1 MKSIKMPSPFA
12 QVIIG
17 LCLGMFFGLFFG
29 EDMLVIDNVGKA
41 YIRLLQMSVLPY
53 IVASLVSSIGRLS
66 TERAARIGKAGGL
79 LILILWSI
87 GMLTVVML
95 PMAYPD
101 WEASTF
107 FSTSIVAEAQK
118 FDPVALYL
126 PANVFS
132 SLANTVVPAVVV
144 FSIVF
149 GIALISVKE
158 KTSLIDALDSATKA
172 LSRITS
178 MVVKVAPI
186 GIFAITAV
194 AFGTLEYAQLNR
206 LQIYIWIYF
215 AAFLIL
221 IFWTLPVLLAGT
233 TNLRYGEIMKQ
244 ARLPVITAIA
254 VGSVLVVLPLIAEKC
269 KELLIK
275 HGKHDDEVEA
285 TVDVLVPTAYSF
297 PSVGTL
303 LGLGFILFAAWFAGS
318 SLSVTQMPEFA
329 ITGLMTAFG
338 SMVIALPFLLDHFQL
353 PADLFQLFLLS
364 SPITGRLA
372 TGLAAMHAVVI
383 SLMGAYAIRKEIHW
397 HKMVPVVGMSLGVTF
412 VFFWGLSFVFT
423 AVIDYKYSGYDDLI
437 TIRPVMPQ
445 VKMEK
450 IEQPASIDIED
461 QNRNRLSVIKER
473 GTLRVGYLP
482 ERLPFAFQNK
492 NGRVVGFDMELM
504 HALARDLKVTLEV
517 SKLSLD
523 DGAKPIINALNTG
536 QIDIL
541 VGGIGVTPP
550 RVLNYA
556 FSKAYLDGNIALV
569 VKDHMRQEFSSL
581 ESIREIPGLKL
592 AMPYNQYF
600 KEVLQQKLPNAEIVE
615 VPSFRAYLKGKMED
629 VDAFVHIA
637 EAASAWTLIYPDY
650 SVVVPD
656 NLRIKTPIGFVF
668 PEEQQHFQSNI
679 NEWIDLRIRNN
690 TIEHIYQHWILGK
703 AKQKK
708 EPRWSIKRDVLG
720 WGLKETDQTKTIKEI
735 VKKKDISK
743 EEK

>member
-1 MKSIKMPSPFA
+1 MKSFSMPSPFA

-17 LCLGMFFGLFFG
+17 LCLGIFFGLFFG
-29 EDMLVIDNVGKA
+29 EDILVIDNIGKA

-87 GMLTVVML
+87 GLLTVVML

-101 WEASTF
+101 WQASTF
-107 FSTSIVAEAQK
+107 FSTSIIAEGK
-118 FDPVALYL
+118 VFNPVELYL
-126 PANVFS
+126 PSNVFS

-149 GIALISVKE
+149 GVALISVKE
-158 KTSLIDALDSATKA
+158 KGSLIDALDSATKA

-206 LQIYIWIYF
+206 LQVYIWIYF
-215 AAFLIL
+215 GAFLIL

-233 TNLRYGEIMKQ
+233 TNLRYGEILKQ
-244 ARLPVITAIA
+244 ARLPVVTAIA
-254 VGSVLVVLPLIAEKC
+254 VGSVLVVLPLIADKC

-318 SLSVTQMPEFA
+318 PLSLTQLPEFA

-338 SMVIALPFLLDHFQL
+338 SMVIALPFMLDHFQL

-364 SPITGRLA
+364 SPVTGRLA

-383 SLMGAYAIRKEIHW
+383 SLMGAYAIRGEIRW
-397 HKMVPVVGMSLGVTF
+397 HRMLPVAGISLGATF
-412 VFFWGLSFVFT
+412 LFFWGLSYVFT
-423 AVIDYKYSGYDDLI
+423 STIDYKYKGYDELI
-437 TIRPVMPQ
+437 TIKPVLPR
-445 VKMEK
+445 VKVVK
-450 IEQPASIDIED
+450 IEQPAEIDPSD
-461 QNRNRLSVIKER
+461 QTRNRLDVIRER
-473 GTLRVGYLP
+473 GSLRVGYLA

-492 NGRVVGFDMELM
+492 NGDVVGFDMELM
-504 HALARDLKVTLEV
+504 HALARDLGVTLEV
-517 SKLSLD
+517 SKLELD
-523 DGAKPIINALNTG
+523 EGAKTIIDALNTG
-536 QIDIL
+536 RIDIL
-541 VGGIGVTPP
+541 AGGIGVTPP
-550 RVLNYA
+550 RVLNYP
-556 FSKAYLDGNIALV
+556 FTNAYLDGNIALV
-569 VKDHMRQEFSSL
+569 VKDYMRQEFASL
-581 ESIREIPGLKL
+581 DALRERPKLKL
-592 AMPYNQYF
+592 AMPYNEYF
-600 KEVLQQKLPNAEIVE
+600 KNVLQQQLPNAEILE
-615 VPSFRAYLKGKMED
+615 VPSFREFLRGKMED
-629 VDAFVHIA
+629 VDAFVHVA

-650 SVVVPD
+650 SVVVPTD
-656 NLRIKTPIGFVF
+656 LRIKTPLGFVL
-668 PEEQQHFQSNI
+668 PYGQQDFKIKLND
-679 NEWIDLRIRNN
+679 WIDLMIRNN
-690 TIEHIYQHWILGK
+690 SIDLIYQHWILGK
-703 AKQKK
+703 ATEKK
-708 EPRWSIKRDVLG
+708 LKRWSIKHDVLG
-720 WGLKETDQTKTIKEI
+720 WGVNEI
-735 VKKKDISK
+735 EEPKKKN
-743 EEK
+743 ETVN